1 MCCLCREHVLSVGGI
16 KLSSRVA
23 VDIPIEQL
31 QNMPVFGGLR
41 KDSIE
46 FLIQGCRCV
55 ERASGEAFFS
65 EGERGDSAFVVI
77 SGKASLFKHGADNQR
92 LQLIRSFNPG
102 ECFGAM
108 ALLGVYPRSGVV
120 RAEEPCYAIEIKA
133 DQLFSLFQ
141 QDAEQ
146 YTLIFMNMAR
156 DLSRRLRDGDCQL
169 AGCLDQLQSASL
181 SD

>member
-1 MCCLCREHVLSVGGI
+1 MSE
-16 KLSSRVA
+16 RVA
-23 VDIPIEQL
+23 VDIPVEQL

-41 KDSIE
+41 EDSIRLLVE
-46 FLIQGCRCV
+46 GCSCV
-55 ERASGEAFFS
+55 ERAPGEAFFQ

-77 SGKASLFKHGADNQR
+77 SGHASLYKHGSDSSD
-92 LQLIRSFNPG
+92 LHKIRSFQET

-120 RAEEPCYAIEIKA
+120 LADDHCHALEIKA
-133 DQLFSLFQ
+133 DQLFTLYQ
-141 QDAEQ
+141 QDPEQ

-169 AGCLDQLQSASL
+169 AGCLDQLEKETAK
-181 SD
+181 